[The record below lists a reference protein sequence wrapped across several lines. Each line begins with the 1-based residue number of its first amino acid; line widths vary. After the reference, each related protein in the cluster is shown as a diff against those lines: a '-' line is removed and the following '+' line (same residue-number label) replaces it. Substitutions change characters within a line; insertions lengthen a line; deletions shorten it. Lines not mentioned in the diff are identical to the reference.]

1 MRRSASRLRIL
12 LGSCMR
18 SGIAVLDFGGQ
29 YAHLIANRVRRLR
42 VYAEI
47 FHPAVDPSE
56 LQGACGLIFSG
67 GPASVYDSEPPDYNP
82 DLLTSGRPV
91 LGLCYGHQLICQQL
105 GGTVSPGEIREYGSA
120 ELQIRPGS
128 ALLDGLGESQ
138 VVWMSHG
145 DVVDRLPEGF
155 RVLGETVACATA
167 AVGDPDRHIY
177 GLQFHP
183 EVTHTPRGVEI
194 LDNFLGI
201 CEAPRTWTMANYAE
215 TAVREI
221 REKAG
226 SRNVFLLVSGGVDS
240 TVSFLLLNRALG
252 PDRILGLH
260 IDNGFMRK
268 GETADVGAF
277 LTREGFENL
286 VIEDAV
292 DEFLLNVEGL
302 VDPEEK
308 RLAIGRTFLKVKDRV
323 LSRMDLDPD
332 QWILGQGTLYPDTI
346 ESGGTDHAARIKTHH
361 NRIDLIDELIATGR
375 VIEPLAQLYKDE
387 VRELGLQLG
396 LPHALV
402 WRHPFPGPGL
412 AVRCLCS
419 AGDPPREDLSEAEAV
434 AKAMAA
440 ESGLDLKILPIRSV
454 GVQGDFRTYA
464 HPAALWGEAD
474 WKTLEAVST
483 RITNRVRA
491 INRLIY
497 LLSPAELPNLRAK
510 RALLTRRRLDLLRE
524 VDAVSMKALETWGQV
539 REVSQMP
546 TVLLPLTSDGVRESI
561 VLRPVQTPDFMTA
574 RFSELSIDLLVGL
587 AEAILARDEVE
598 AVFYDVTHKPPG
610 TVEWE

>member
-1 MRRSASRLRIL
+1 
-12 LGSCMR
+12 MR

-29 YAHLIANRVRRLR
+29 YAHLIANRIRRLQ

-47 FHPAVDPSE
+47 FHPTVDPSE

-67 GPASVYDSEPPDYNP
+67 GPASVYDSNQPDYHP
-82 DLLTSGRPV
+82 DHLVSGLPI
-91 LGLCYGHQLICQQL
+91 LGLCYGHQLICQSL
-105 GGTVSPGEIREYGSA
+105 GGGVSPGEIREYGSA
-120 ELQIRPGS
+120 ELRIRSGTG
-128 ALLDGLGESQ
+128 LLDGLGESQ
-138 VVWMSHG
+138 RVWMSHG

-155 RVLGETVACATA
+155 RVLGETSACPTA

-183 EVTHTPRGVEI
+183 EVTHTPRGMEI
-194 LDNFLGI
+194 LDNFLKI
-201 CEAPRTWTMANYAE
+201 CDAPRTWTMANSAE
-215 TAVREI
+215 TAVQEI
-221 REKAG
+221 REKTG
-226 SRNVFLLVSGGVDS
+226 DRHVFLLVSGGVDS
-240 TVSFLLLNRALG
+240 TVSFLLFNRALG
-252 PDRILGLH
+252 ADRVLGLH

-268 GETADVGAF
+268 EETAAVKDF
-277 LTREGFENL
+277 LTQEGFGNL
-286 VIEDAV
+286 VIENAV
-292 DEFLLNVEGL
+292 DDFLLSVEGL

-308 RLAIGRTFLKVKDRV
+308 RLAIGRTFLDVKDRV
-323 LSRMDLDPD
+323 LTRMDLDPER
-332 QWILGQGTLYPDTI
+332 WILGQGTLYPDTI

-361 NRIDLIDELIATGR
+361 NRIELIDELIATGR

-396 LPHALV
+396 LPEALV

-419 AGDPPREDLSEAEAV
+419 TGEPPQEDLSEAEGV
-434 AKAMAA
+434 AKGMAA
-440 ESGLDLKILPIRSV
+440 EAGLDLKILPIRSV

-464 HPAALWGEAD
+464 YPAAVWGDAD
-474 WKTLEAVST
+474 WKVLETVST
-483 RITNRVRA
+483 RITNHVRA

-497 LLSPAELPNLRAK
+497 LLSPGEPPDLRAK
-510 RALLTRRRLDLLRE
+510 RALLTRGRLDLLRE
-524 VDAVSMKALETWGQV
+524 VDAVSMKALGEWGQM

-546 TVLLPLTSDGVRESI
+546 TVLLPLTSDGARETV

-574 RFSELSIDLLVGL
+574 RFSELPMDLLVQL
-587 AEAILARDEVE
+587 AGEILDLGGVE

>member
-1 MRRSASRLRIL
+1 
-12 LGSCMR
+12 MR

-29 YAHLIANRVRRLR
+29 YAHLIANRIRRLQ
-42 VYAEI
+42 VYAQI
-47 FHPAVDPSE
+47 FHPTVDPSE
-56 LQGACGLIFSG
+56 LQGARGLIFSG
-67 GPASVYDSEPPDYNP
+67 GPASVYDSDQPDYNP
-82 DLLTSGRPV
+82 DHLVSGLPI
-91 LGLCYGHQLICQQL
+91 LGLCYGHQLICQTL
-105 GGTVSPGEIREYGSA
+105 GGEVSPGEIREYGSA
-120 ELQIRPGS
+120 ELRIRSGTG
-128 ALLDGLGESQ
+128 LLEGLGESQ

-155 RVLGETVACATA
+155 RVLGETSACPTA

-183 EVTHTPRGVEI
+183 EVTHTPQGMEI
-194 LDNFLGI
+194 LDNFLKI
-201 CEAPRTWTMANYAE
+201 CDAPRAWTMASYAE

-221 REKAG
+221 REKVG
-226 SRNVFLLVSGGVDS
+226 DRNAFLLVSGGVDS
-240 TVSFLLLNRALG
+240 TVSFLLFNRALG
-252 PDRILGLH
+252 ADRVLGLH

-268 GETADVGAF
+268 EETAAVKDF
-277 LTREGFENL
+277 LTEEGFDNL
-286 VIEDAV
+286 VVEDAV
-292 DEFLLNVEGL
+292 DDFLLSVEGL

-308 RLAIGRTFLKVKDRV
+308 RLAIGRTFLEVKDRV
-323 LSRMDLDPD
+323 LTRMDLDPE

-396 LPHALV
+396 LPEPLV

-419 AGDPPREDLSEAEAV
+419 TGEPPQEDLSEAEETARG
-434 AKAMAA
+434 MAA
-440 ESGLDLKILPIRSV
+440 EAGLDLKMLPIQSV

-464 HPAALWGEAD
+464 YPAAVWGEAD
-474 WKTLEAVST
+474 WKALEAVST
-483 RITNRVRA
+483 RITNHVRS
-491 INRLIY
+491 INRLVY
-497 LLSPAELPNLRAK
+497 LLSPGAPPNLRPK
-510 RALLTRRRLDLLRE
+510 RAFLTRARLDLLRE
-524 VDAVSMKALETWGQV
+524 VDAISMKALVAWGQM

-546 TVLLPLTSDGVRESI
+546 TVLIPLTSGGARETI

-574 RFSELSIDLLVGL
+574 RFSELPLDLLAGL
-587 AEAILARDEVE
+587 AKEIVNTGGVD

-610 TVEWE
+610 TIEWE

>member
-1 MRRSASRLRIL
+1 
-12 LGSCMR
+12 MR

-29 YAHLIANRVRRLR
+29 YAHLIANRIRRLQ

-47 FHPAVDPSE
+47 FHPTVDPSE

-67 GPASVYDSEPPDYNP
+67 GPASVYDTDQPDYNP
-82 DLLTSGRPV
+82 DHLISGLPI
-91 LGLCYGHQLICQQL
+91 LGLCYGHQLICQTL
-105 GGTVSPGEIREYGSA
+105 GGEVSPGEIREYGSA
-120 ELQIRPGS
+120 ELRIRSGS
-128 ALLDGLGESQ
+128 GLLEGLGESQ

-155 RVLGETVACATA
+155 LVLGETSACPTA

-183 EVTHTPRGVEI
+183 EVTHTPQGMEI
-194 LDNFLGI
+194 LDNFLKI
-201 CEAPRTWTMANYAE
+201 CGAPRTWTMASYAE
-215 TAVREI
+215 TAVWEI
-221 REKAG
+221 REKVG
-226 SRNVFLLVSGGVDS
+226 DRNVFLLVSGGVDS
-240 TVSFLLLNRALG
+240 TVSFLLFNRALG
-252 PDRILGLH
+252 ADRVLGLH

-268 GETADVGAF
+268 EETAAVKDF
-277 LTREGFENL
+277 LTEEGFDNL
-286 VIEDAV
+286 VVEDAV
-292 DEFLLNVEGL
+292 DDFLLSVEGL

-308 RLAIGRTFLKVKDRV
+308 RLAIGRTFLEVKDRV
-323 LSRMDLDPD
+323 LTRMDLNPD

-396 LPHALV
+396 LPEPLV

-419 AGDPPREDLSEAEAV
+419 TGEPPQEDLSEAEETARGLAV
-434 AKAMAA
+434 EA
-440 ESGLDLKILPIRSV
+440 GLDLKMLPIRSV

-464 HPAALWGEAD
+464 YPAAVWGGAD

-483 RITNRVRA
+483 RITNHVRS
-491 INRLIY
+491 INRLVY
-497 LLSPAELPNLRAK
+497 LLSPGGPPDLRPK
-510 RALLTRRRLDLLRE
+510 RAFLTRARLDLLRE
-524 VDAVSMKALETWGQV
+524 VDAISMKALVAWGQM

-546 TVLLPLTSDGVRESI
+546 TVLIPLTSGGARETI

-574 RFSELSIDLLVGL
+574 RFSELPLDLLAGL
-587 AEAILARDEVE
+587 AEEIVNTGGVD

-610 TVEWE
+610 TIEWE